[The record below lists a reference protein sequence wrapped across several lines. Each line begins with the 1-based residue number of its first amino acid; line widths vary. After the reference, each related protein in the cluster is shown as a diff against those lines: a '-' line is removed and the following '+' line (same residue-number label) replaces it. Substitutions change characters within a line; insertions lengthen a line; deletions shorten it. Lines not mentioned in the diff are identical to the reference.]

1 MTPSSVIPKPRSGEE
16 SLRLLR
22 KRNDELAVTK
32 WGSFRAAKRRGISE
46 IASQTKRRAR
56 NDHLKGEK
64 LDCFAR
70 RTSEALSD
78 KWGTKNEARSDL
90 PQVITR
96 GKAPE
101 AIPELVS
108 ESRILLQWESH
119 ARTESTLFAFSPTK
133 AAGFST
139 SGVTKGLQRRTYEHQ
154 GVSRD
159 FAKRY
164 SKAM

>member
-1 MTPSSVIPKPRSGEE
+1 MG
-16 SLRLLR
+16 
-22 KRNDELAVTK
+22 
-32 WGSFRAAKRRGISE
+32 G
-46 IASQTKRRAR
+46 
-56 NDHLKGEK
+56 
-64 LDCFAR
+64 
-70 RTSEALSD
+70 RTS
-78 KWGTKNEARSDL
+78 EARSDL

-101 AIPELVS
+101 AIPELALRVS
-108 ESRILLQWESH
+108 DFTVVEEPS
-119 ARTESTLFAFSPTK
+119 RTESTLFAFSPTK

>member
-1 MTPSSVIPKPRSGEE
+1 MG
-16 SLRLLR
+16 
-22 KRNDELAVTK
+22 DEQARLAVTN
-32 WGSFRAAKRRGISE
+32 G
-46 IASQTKRRAR
+46 
-56 NDHLKGEK
+56 
-64 LDCFAR
+64 
-70 RTSEALSD
+70 
-78 KWGTKNEARSDL
+78 GTKNEARSDL

-101 AIPELVS
+101 AIPELALRVS
-108 ESRILLQWESH
+108 DFTVVEEPS
-119 ARTESTLFAFSPTK
+119 RTESTLFAFSPTK

-139 SGVTKGLQRRTYEHQ
+139 SGVTRSLQRRTYEHQ